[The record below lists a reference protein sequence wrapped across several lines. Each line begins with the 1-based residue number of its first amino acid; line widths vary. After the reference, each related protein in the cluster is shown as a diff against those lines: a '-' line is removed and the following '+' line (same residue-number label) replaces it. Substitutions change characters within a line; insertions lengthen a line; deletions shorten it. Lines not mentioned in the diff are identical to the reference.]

1 MLNPKCQCTGALR
14 KVGIVMI
21 KLISISIPLEVIYPK
36 NLFVLLNVREVK
48 DYVNGV
54 ATNNVTCY
62 RYEVVDTDS
71 FEKFFVKVPGVIPE
85 ISQEDIN
92 NSTKRIKVSFDNA
105 VAKPYR
111 TQTGFY
117 ELSIKADSINIMTN

>member
-1 MLNPKCQCTGALR
+1 
-14 KVGIVMI
+14 MI